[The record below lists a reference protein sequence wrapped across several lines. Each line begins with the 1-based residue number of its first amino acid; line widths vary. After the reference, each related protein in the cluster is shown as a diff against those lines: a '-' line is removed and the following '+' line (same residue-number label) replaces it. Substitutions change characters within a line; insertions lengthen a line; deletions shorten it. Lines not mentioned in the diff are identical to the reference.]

1 MRTWIP
7 ALLAMSTC
15 CWQLAGQT
23 PLQAVRVVTGLQQ
36 PTCAASPP
44 GDEDRLFIAEKN
56 TGRILILKD
65 GALLGAPYLDIG
77 IRLSHINERGLLSF
91 AFHPEYAINGWVYL
105 HYTRAADGAI
115 VVERF
120 TVSGNDRNVADPNTG
135 LIVFGPL
142 QQGGTQIHIGGTI
155 AFRPNDPAHYL
166 YISTGDAGLTGDPS
180 CNAQNGQVLFG
191 KILRIDV
198 DPGHALIPA
207 NNPFVGNAN
216 FRGEIWAY
224 GLRNPWRMSFDRATG
239 DLYIGDVGEATRE
252 EISFQSAQSPG
263 GENYG
268 WKIMEG
274 TRCYST
280 ENCVKPP
287 ACHSPTLVPPI
298 YDYSAGS
305 GGHCA
310 IGGYVYRG
318 CAIPNL
324 VGTYF
329 FADYGMS
336 RFWSFRYDGNSGLT
350 EFQER
355 TAELTPAVGSFSK
368 VVSFAEDGRGELYVI
383 NHLPGEL
390 YKIVPAVPAIAV
402 DLGFGK
408 VGGNGEVPRN
418 ELCGLLDPG
427 ESAQVIL
434 RLAPAATTA
443 AWFLSTTSN
452 PIAFPFGTLV
462 PGAPQVSVPFVTDA
476 HGRLQLEL
484 PGGFAHVSL
493 YTQWVMLDAGASAGL
508 GFSNAVRIDWP

>member
-1 MRTWIP
+1 MRTWVP
-7 ALLAMSTC
+7 ALLAIAI
-15 CWQLAGQT
+15 CWPLAGQT
-23 PLQAVRVVTGLQQ
+23 PLQTVRVATGLQQ
-36 PTCAASPP
+36 PTFACAPP

-56 TGRILILKD
+56 TGRIVILRD
-65 GALLGAPYLDIG
+65 GALLPTPYLDIG

-91 AFHPEYAINGWVYL
+91 AFHPEYATNGHVYV
-105 HYTRAADGAI
+105 HYTRALDGAI

-120 TVSGNDRNVADPNTG
+120 TVSPHDPDAADPNTG

-142 QQGGTQIHIGGTI
+142 NQGGTQIHIGGTI
-155 AFRPNDPAHYL
+155 AFRPNDPANYL

-191 KILRIDV
+191 KILRVDID
-198 DPGHALIPA
+198 PSHPTIPPT
-207 NNPFVGNAN
+207 NPFVGNPS

-239 DLYIGDVGEATRE
+239 DLYIGDVGEAARE
-252 EISFQSAQSPG
+252 EISFLSAQSPG

-280 ENCVKPP
+280 ENCFEPP
-287 ACHSPTLVPPI
+287 ACGAASLVPPI
-298 YDYSAGS
+298 HEYAAGT

-318 CAIPNL
+318 CAIPSL
-324 VGTYF
+324 VGTYVF
-329 FADYGMS
+329 GDYSMS
-336 RFWSFRYDGNSGLT
+336 RFWSFRYDGDAVT
-350 EFQER
+350 ELQER
-355 TAELTPAVGSFSK
+355 TTELTPAEGSFTK
-368 VVSFAEDGRGELYVI
+368 VVSFAEDGRGELYII

-390 YKIVPAVPAIAV
+390 YKIVAAAPPVAA

-408 VGGNGEVPRN
+408 VGGNGEVPLN
-418 ELCGLLDPG
+418 EVCGRLDAG

-434 RLAPAATTA
+434 RRAPAATTA
-443 AWFLSTTSN
+443 AWFLSATSA

-462 PGAPQVSVPFVTDA
+462 PGAPQVSVPFLTDA
-476 HGRLQLEL
+476 TGRLQLEI
-484 PGGFAHVSL
+484 PGGFPNVSL
-493 YTQWVMLDAGASAGL
+493 YTQWVILDAGASAGM
-508 GFSNAVRIDWP
+508 GFSNALRIDWP